1 MLLRRTEGNTERTA
15 PPDQRGGGAARR
27 GAAAA
32 QAQGAGAA
40 EAQVGGVPRPG
51 GQAEVEALLCVRG
64 ECTCGKGGRW
74 FTQPRKPCSSH

>member
-51 GQAEVEALLCVRG
+51 GQAEVEALLGFRG
-64 ECTCGKGGRW
+64 ESVECAYTETGYDGRVGN
-74 FTQPRKPCSSH
+74 TQP